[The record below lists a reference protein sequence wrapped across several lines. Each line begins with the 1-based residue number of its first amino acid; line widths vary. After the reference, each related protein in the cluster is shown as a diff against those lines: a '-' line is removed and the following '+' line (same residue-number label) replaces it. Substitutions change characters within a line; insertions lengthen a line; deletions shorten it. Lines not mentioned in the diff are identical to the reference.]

1 MGHMTKIKKIL
12 VFGNPLVEKDSIPL
26 KLLEKLRKEF
36 PDIQFKEFD
45 TVEDLQNEGRN
56 LIILDAVERIDRVK
70 IIKNIEDLA
79 TKKICSLHDF
89 DLAYSLKLMKKM
101 NKINNVLIIGI
112 PMKIKI
118 QDAFDQVKSVIKSI

>member
-1 MGHMTKIKKIL
+1 MTKIKKIL